1 MIPRGASCKEIN
13 DLIAKH
19 DHARLPVFEGARD
32 QIVGVLRALDYLC
45 SESQGDATRNMLEPT
60 FLKANLPLDD
70 AVQVLQREGRM
81 LGVVVDDHR
90 RAVGI
95 VTMGDLLQ
103 EIFSKLLTTA

>member
-1 MIPRGASCKEIN
+1 MPRGASCEEIN
-13 DLIAKH
+13 DLIAQH
-19 DHARLPVFEGARD
+19 DHARLPVFEGERHN
-32 QIVGVLRALDYLC
+32 IVGVLLALDYLC
-45 SESQGDATRNMLEPT
+45 SGPQGDAARNMLEPT

-70 AVQVLQREGRM
+70 AVQILQREGRT

-103 EIFSKLLTTA
+103 EIFSKL